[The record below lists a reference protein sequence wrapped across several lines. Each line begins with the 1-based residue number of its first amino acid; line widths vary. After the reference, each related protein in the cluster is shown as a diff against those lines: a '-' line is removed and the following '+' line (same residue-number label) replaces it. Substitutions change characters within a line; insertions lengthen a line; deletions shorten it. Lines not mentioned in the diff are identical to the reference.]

1 MTKSMFDLAES
12 YPDLSSVVD
21 IGDSYLKSKN
31 DNNDDY
37 PLPQNGYDIYAMVIT
52 ASDSPHPSSAKGKT
66 LIISG
71 VHPREHAPPEL
82 TMRFAESLLTGYEV
96 DADITWIL
104 QHTEV
109 HIIFNVNPD
118 SRYITETYPKTF
130 WRKNQNPD
138 RNCDA
143 DEIGVDLNRNYDF
156 MWGELKGANTSGDEC
171 DNTYHGRNP
180 FSEPETNTVADYAKQ
195 LFPAEQRRDDPEGSM
210 DVAFGD
216 DVMGIFV
223 DVHAPGGY
231 IIYPWTH
238 DDSKTEDDDALQ
250 ATARK
255 MNYYN
260 GYKLWAGG
268 QPDFQYATTGDSYAY
283 MYAALGVAA
292 FGLELGEDFYEDCG
306 RFENEIVP
314 GNLPALTYLVKN
326 AKKPFSLAKG
336 PDIISL
342 IVSDDV
348 IQDGIQYGIK
358 VTVVASDSRLV
369 NSISR
374 YPDFPETGG
383 QGVAEVRVY
392 LDVHPDDYEEGDALA
407 WEMQLIDNDS
417 EEPKFELD
425 VISARGFSAGRH
437 TLYVQAKDGAGYFGP
452 TTGAFF
458 DVEMRPTKSPS
469 LSPTTDS
476 PSHKTTSMVRI
487 KIFFLIVT

>member
-1 MTKSMFDLAES
+1 LLVF
-12 YPDLSSVVD
+12 
-21 IGDSYLKSKN
+21 IG
-31 DNNDDY
+31 
-37 PLPQNGYDIYAMVIT
+37 
-52 ASDSPHPSSAKGKT
+52 
-66 LIISG
+66 
-71 VHPREHAPPEL
+71 
-82 TMRFAESLLTGYEV
+82 F
-96 DADITWIL
+96 
-104 QHTEV
+104 
-109 HIIFNVNPD
+109 
-118 SRYITETYPKTF
+118 
-130 WRKNQNPD
+130 
-138 RNCDA
+138 
-143 DEIGVDLNRNYDF
+143 
-156 MWGELKGANTSGDEC
+156 TS
-171 DNTYHGRNP
+171 
-180 FSEPETNTVADYAKQ
+180 
-195 LFPAEQRRDDPEGSM
+195 
-210 DVAFGD
+210 
-216 DVMGIFV
+216 
-223 DVHAPGGY
+223 
-231 IIYPWTH
+231 
-238 DDSKTEDDDALQ
+238 
-250 ATARK
+250 
-255 MNYYN
+255 
-260 GYKLWAGG
+260 
-268 QPDFQYATTGDSYAY
+268 
-283 MYAALGVAA
+283 LGVAA